1 MLGMAVALTQLHCNL
16 LLLFVLCQGGA
27 KFTTFYQLIE
37 EGDLLGELGQAGVVQ
52 RTFTLLYQVGDGDLT
67 PQKFLEGGVF
77 PDQVG
82 QEIPVA
88 AQPALIQPV
97 GQSPG
102 FGGVQIVLDDGVK
115 ELPHRLPIGKRV
127 EILVPIVLTAIKS

>member
-1 MLGMAVALTQLHCNL
+1 MLFL
-16 LLLFVLCQGGA
+16 LLRQGGA
-27 KFTTFYQLIE
+27 KFTTFHQLIE
-37 EGDLLGELGQAGVVQ
+37 EGDLLGKVGQAGVVQ
-52 RTFTLLYQVGDGDLT
+52 RTFTLLYQVADGDLT

-97 GQSPG
+97 G
-102 FGGVQIVLDDGVK
+102 
-115 ELPHRLPIGKRV
+115 KRV
-127 EILVPIVLTAIKS
+127 EILVPIVLTAK